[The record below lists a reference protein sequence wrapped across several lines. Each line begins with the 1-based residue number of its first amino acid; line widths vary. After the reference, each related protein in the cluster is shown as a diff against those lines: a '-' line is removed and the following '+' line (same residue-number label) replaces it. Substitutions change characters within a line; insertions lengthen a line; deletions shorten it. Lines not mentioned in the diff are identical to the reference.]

1 MCVCERE
8 RERERERIYIDKP
21 LVQSDIL
28 LINDF
33 ERDLKIYSIKQ
44 I

>member
-1 MCVCERE
+1 MCVC
-8 RERERERIYIDKP
+8 ERERERIYIDKP

>member
-1 MCVCERE
+1 MCERE
-8 RERERERIYIDKP
+8 REREREREFI
-21 LVQSDIL
+21 VQSDIS

-44 I
+44 R